1 MDPTVTSEKRPSGTI
16 TVAELLARWLAPTLE
31 RWDEQIL
38 RAQRLAALR
47 LRHRWKLSDRK
58 RLEALGITLTP
69 RQIQRLRG
77 TGRPSVRELSSP
89 ATPFFRSFAAGTIL
103 FLPGSS
109 RQQRI
114 NALRQWHW
122 WPHHV
127 EALYR
132 GERMENR
139 FKSDQAEQA
148 VGRILGISPAL
159 IRKLCQRI
167 RQERRRWDGAANF
180 RPMTLKEFLAWMDSG
195 VNPCLDDPPQPYSD
209 S

>member
-1 MDPTVTSEKRPSGTI
+1 MDPTVTLDRKPSRTI
-16 TVAELLARWLAPTLE
+16 TISELLARWLAPTLE
-31 RWDEQIL
+31 RWDAELL

-47 LRHRWKLSDRK
+47 LRHLWKLSDRK

-69 RQIQRLRG
+69 RQLQRLSG
-77 TGRPSVRELSSP
+77 TGRPSVRDLRSP
-89 ATPFFRSFAAGTIL
+89 VIPFLRSIAAVQVL
-103 FLPGSS
+103 FQPGSS

-114 NALRQWHW
+114 KALKQCHW

-132 GERMENR
+132 GERTENR

-148 VGRILGISPAL
+148 VGRELGISPAVV
-159 IRKLCQRI
+159 RKLCQRI

-180 RPMTLKEFLAWMDSG
+180 PSMTLKEFRAWMNSG
-195 VNPCLDDPPQPYSD
+195 VNPRLDHPPQPP
-209 S
+209 